1 MLLVDSKNIANKYT
15 NAFFWAPLNVSS
27 STIGAA
33 PAYKEYDMTATP
45 SGYPDNGTALDVK
58 DEVRAKITGLAGYA
72 AYTKADADGEIEAT
86 SQMED
91 LTEYTFMVHL
101 IPSAADGTVW
111 VIAEGDPTSNGFGIK
126 IDSGYVKAY
135 TSGSIA
141 TGTTA
146 LPLDGETPVS
156 IIITYKQNSEIGP
169 DFRLYINGALEDY
182 VLAPDP
188 CNTGGSVLIIGGSG
202 SAGTYA
208 GAIEEIVIYNKE
220 IPILEEAGAYLY
232 NPSPLTEVSSE
243 KYVPQH
249 ARLFIMD
256 YHNIRGTSRDEV
268 AMSNQVS
275 WKVTTV

>member
-1 MLLVDSKNIANKYT
+1 MTWGTPDS
-15 NAFFWAPLNVSS
+15 
-27 STIGAA
+27 
-33 PAYKEYDMTATP
+33 
-45 SGYPDNGTALDVK
+45 
-58 DEVRAKITGLAGYA
+58 
-72 AYTKADADGEIEAT
+72 
-86 SQMED
+86 SQMFIK
-91 LTEYTFMVHL
+91 LT
-101 IPSAADGTVW
+101 
-111 VIAEGDPTSNGFGIK
+111 NGNQLFIQF

-156 IIITYKQNSEIGP
+156 IIVTYKEDSEIGP

-188 CNTGGSVLIIGGSG
+188 CNTGGSSLIIGGSG

-232 NPSPLTEVSSE
+232 NPSTLTEVSSE